1 VLARRH
7 DALLVALAG
16 LVLAAVADALIRD
29 EHRPV
34 GDDVV
39 YTRMADDPLGTH
51 TFPFAYRIAVPWIV
65 HVLPFGH
72 TFSFNALALLC
83 AAASGGV
90 AYALMR
96 RFGAP
101 AWLAAGLALGLVVS
115 PPLLVVFLREGR
127 NSDAASVL
135 VMLVGALFVADRR
148 PVALGVTL
156 LLGAFVRESTLFLV
170 PFAYAYW
177 AARPWD
183 PAVLRRVAAAAAPGV
198 AAYVALRL
206 AVPTVG
212 RAQVPGYGAGA
223 IAGRWDNVKAGV
235 RSWKI
240 EGRRLLSAFGPLW
253 VCLPWGI
260 AGLRFAR
267 AGLTILALCAVSA
280 TFALDWGRIFFLA
293 APVIYVAAAWVARDR
308 RWLGVVLVA
317 GLAAL
322 DVGYAIHMQVSG
334 VVHGIEGAG
343 PPPYPLR

>member
-1 VLARRH
+1 VG
-7 DALLVALAG
+7 VAG
-16 LVLAAVADALIRD
+16 LVLAVVADALIRD
-29 EHRPV
+29 ERRPI

-39 YTRMADDPLGTH
+39 YERMADDPLGTH

-65 HVLPFGH
+65 HVLPFSH
-72 TFSFNALALLC
+72 TFSFNTLALLC

-96 RFGAP
+96 RFEAP
-101 AWLAAGLALGLVVS
+101 AWLAAGLALGLVLS
-115 PPLLVVFLREGR
+115 PPLLVVLLREGR
-127 NSDAASVL
+127 NADAASVL
-135 VMLVGALFVADRR
+135 VMLTGALFVADRR
-148 PVALGVTL
+148 PVAFGLTVL
-156 LLGAFVRESTLFLV
+156 AGAFVRESALFLV

-177 AARPWD
+177 ATRLWD
-183 PAVLRRVAAAAAPGV
+183 PPALRRVAAAAAPGV

-206 AVPTVG
+206 AIPTVG
-212 RAQVPGYGAGA
+212 RAQVPGYGAGVL
-223 IAGRWDNVKAGV
+223 AGRWDNVKAGFQAW
-235 RSWKI
+235 RI

-253 VCLPWGI
+253 ICLPAGI

-267 AGLTILALCAVSA
+267 AGLVILALCAVSA

-293 APVIYVAAAWVARDR
+293 APVVYVAAGWVARDR
-308 RWLGVVLVA
+308 RRLAIVLVA

-322 DVGYAIHMQVSG
+322 DIGYAIHMQVSG